1 MLAGLAVD
9 AVVSATL
16 VKTVGDVVD
25 GTALDEDELTSTW
38 KHLLSHTFHSFI
50 KYSSYSCVLTFKLV
64 ITLHYLLS
72 ILG

>member
-16 VKTVGDVVD
+16 VETVGDVVD

-38 KHLLSHTFHSFI
+38 TTFVE
-50 KYSSYSCVLTFKLV
+50 SYISLFYQVLEL
-64 ITLHYLLS
+64 
-72 ILG
+72 